1 MYERWAVWRGES
13 VAFVLY
19 PVTSGQ
25 FYLRYRLGVR
35 RRDDVDVDDDDEER
49 CVDPAATTR
58 AMYNSPRIVVPDM
71 MSSANPRD
79 VAVIIPEQAWEVEEG
94 DVDVDSSSFGV
105 GGGLG
110 PPPQFVGRVER
121 PTTSRLNGSLMDSPS
136 PVRAG
141 GWVG

>member
-25 FYLRYRLGVR
+25 FYLRYRLGVH
-35 RRDDVDVDDDDEER
+35 RRDEEDDEDDEDDDEDDDR
-49 CVDPAATTR
+49 CADLAATTR
-58 AMYNSPRIVVPDM
+58 AMFNSPRIVVPDM

-94 DVDVDSSSFGV
+94 DVDVNGSSFGV

-110 PPPQFVGRVER
+110 PPPSSLVG
-121 PTTSRLNGSLMDSPS
+121 SN
-136 PVRAG
+136 VRRRRG
-141 GWVG
+141 